1 MRSLSTKL
9 IICALSAL
17 AASCATEEPAS
28 PFGDGESITIPY
40 DPYNYDPDELFA
52 QADAHC
58 EAFGLRAVY
67 VDETID
73 PQSVRWRY
81 RHFDCI

>member
-1 MRSLSTKL
+1 MRQL
-9 IICALSAL
+9 IIKTLIITVAAII
-17 AASCATEEPAS
+17 ASCATEEAGS
-28 PFGDGESITIPY
+28 PFGDGQSVTIPY
-40 DPYNYDPDELFA
+40 NPYDYDPDELLRQA
-52 QADAHC
+52 QVHC
-58 EAFGLRAVY
+58 EAYGLNAVY